1 MISLILLNL
10 YNLYLSFKDIKYHSV
25 FHEDL
30 IILAILIY
38 PFFLFEGYFNLSSLY
53 IFIGVFTLFTLQLIF
68 LIEVIGYGDL
78 KYLLVISP
86 IFNSTNEFLFFLLIT
101 VFFMLFF
108 IKKQFLPMIPIF
120 SISLFLL
127 KIFY

>member
-38 PFFLFEGYFNLSSLY
+38 PFFLFEGYFNLPSLY
-53 IFIGVFTLFTLQLIF
+53 IFIGIFTLFILQLIF

-86 IFNSTNEFLFFLLIT
+86 IFNSTNEFLIFLLIT